1 MAAGSALALVAAAV
15 CLAFAVLA
23 PAVSGDGA
31 TLESVPDLV
40 KAMYLNIESFPCV
53 RLLNLSGEIG
63 CSNPGSE
70 KIIAPIVRLTKGSD
84 QLVQPSTVLL
94 PLDQM
99 SGFLLRV
106 SNDPEFHQ
114 KVSGVLIESNGAN
127 NNLQELSPDRK
138 FPQDAFAPYS
148 NRSHDWN
155 PAGSGIMWNRYDFPV
170 FLLSEEST
178 RILQKVFSVLLCN
191 VHFMFKVPVQSLI
204 LCYILMMTV
213 NKRFLKR
220 IRRLT
225 MDIKQTLQNSTL
237 LCRQLKLKHMIQH
250 PASKSGHACP

>member
-1 MAAGSALALVAAAV
+1 MGGGSALSLVAAAV
-15 CLAFAVLA
+15 CLSLAVLA

-40 KAMYLNIESFPCV
+40 KAMYIDIESFPCV

-94 PLDQM
+94 PIDQM
-99 SGFLLRV
+99 SNFFLRV
-106 SNDPEFHQ
+106 FNDPEFLQ

-127 NNLQELSPDRK
+127 NNLQELSPDGK

-148 NRSHDWN
+148 NHSHDWN

-178 RILQKVFSVLLCN
+178 RVLQKKVSEKNKKTDNGYKAN
-191 VHFMFKVPVQSLI
+191 VAEFDLVMQTTKAQTHDSTS
-204 LCYILMMTV
+204 C
-213 NKRFLKR
+213 LKER
-220 IRRLT
+220 SCLPLGGHRAVYGLHY
-225 MDIKQTLQNSTL
+225 
-237 LCRQLKLKHMIQH
+237 RQLKMDLQNIRNQ
-250 PASKSGHACP
+250 